1 MAAAAQ
7 RLRRAGLPEDLREAI
22 GGWADGKRPVLS
34 WPHRIVRSTR
44 SADRRGRGVLHALCA
59 HRAGRPCTG
68 ADSRVDE
75 GSPNRASSLRK
86 RNKKG

>member
-7 RLRRAGLPEDLREAI
+7 RLRRAGLPEDLRGAI

-75 GSPNRASSLRK
+75 GSTQTAPAASA
-86 RNKKG
+86 NAIKG